1 MNYVYILECAD
12 GTLYTGWTNDLTA
25 RLAAHNSGHGAKYTR
40 GRGPVRLAFSEVFA
54 DRGEAL
60 SYEAAIKK
68 LTREEK
74 LRLIAG
80 RRTPRAEY
88 LTVLDAH
95 GRPRGAPGAG
105 GPVGGRGKKPPPP
118 PRAFRGAGAR
128 LFVSGVTPA
137 PRQSCRCRAGNTCP
151 FSR

>member
-80 RRTPRAEY
+80 RRTPGAEY

-95 GRPRGAPGAG
+95 GRRAATSR
-105 GPVGGRGKKPPPP
+105 VRRCIGRACAMRSCTYG
-118 PRAFRGAGAR
+118 R
-128 LFVSGVTPA
+128 LRRRQACRRMAAA
-137 PRQSCRCRAGNTCP
+137 PRHGPAAQPGRV
-151 FSR
+151 